1 METAKKKKDGAS
13 GNGFWHFIDN
23 IEGDKVVWIIVFL
36 LIMISILAIFS
47 STSLLREGSKD
58 RMDFILDHIL
68 IAGIGLM
75 LIFGLYNIKS
85 LKFFRVLSKFG
96 FAFSLLLLLLLDLHV
111 RIPGVIMAERINGA
125 WRTLRIAGLQMHVF
139 EVVKVAMVMYLAWA
153 INAYKEDQDA
163 IGRKKPSGHFR
174 LANSL
179 AKSRN
184 LSSFAQPFWKRVI
197 YMYLPILIVCL
208 LTLVGSGS
216 SAIFIGVI
224 LIATVMIGGM
234 PVKEIAIT
242 GAAGITGLLLIFGI
256 YTATDGKV
264 FGIFER
270 FETMESRIG
279 ADYDAE
285 RLHDVRVHSNEFYQI
300 LDEIKQPYSAKI
312 AVHEGGILGKGSGNS
327 TQKYVV
333 SNIYGDY
340 MFSFL
345 VEEYGLI
352 GGILVIF
359 LYVSLLAR
367 GSTIARLCNDE
378 YAKITVGGLS
388 ILITG
393 QAFMHM
399 FVNVDIG
406 PMTGQTLPLIS
417 HGSFAFLV
425 FCIAFGV
432 ILSISRIARN
442 RIREE
447 EEAAIPIYDSDKDDI
462 QSSMDILEDIDN
474 LEDIPQR

>member
-1 METAKKKKDGAS
+1 MGKDGK
-13 GNGFWHFIDN
+13 GKTGTPRKGFWGFIDN

-58 RMDFILDHIL
+58 RMDFVSEHLVIV
-68 IAGIGLM
+68 GIGLG
-75 LIFGLYNIKS
+75 LIFGLYNIKKIG
-85 LKFFRVLSKFG
+85 LFRVLSKLG
-96 FAFSLLLLLLLDLHV
+96 FAVSFVLLVLLAAHV

-139 EVVKVAMVMYLAWA
+139 EVVKVAMVLYLAWA
-153 INAYKEDQDA
+153 IHAYKEDQA
-163 IGRKKPSGHFR
+163 ALARKKPCKYFKLMNR
-174 LANSL
+174 LATAFPQL
-179 AKSRN
+179 AK
-184 LSSFAQPFWKRVI
+184 PIWKRVF
-197 YMYLPILIVCL
+197 YMYAPILIVCV
-208 LTLVGSGS
+208 LTLMGSGS
-216 SAIFIGVI
+216 SAVFIGGI
-224 LIATVMIGGM
+224 LIATLLIGGM
-234 PVKEIAIT
+234 PFKELALA
-242 GAAGITGLLLIFGI
+242 GMAGIAALGLIIGI
-256 YTATDGKV
+256 HSATDGKV
-264 FGIFER
+264 FKKFER
-270 FETMESRIG
+270 VTTMITRLG

-285 RLHDVRVHSNEFYQI
+285 KRLKDVKPKSREFYGI

-312 AVHEGGILGKGSGNS
+312 AVHEGKILGKNSGNS

-352 GGILVIF
+352 GGIIIIF

-367 GSTIARLCNDE
+367 GSTIARNCNTE
-378 YAKITVGGLS
+378 YAKIAVGGLS
-388 ILITG
+388 VLITG

-432 ILSISRIARN
+432 ILSISRMARKW
-442 RIREE
+442 IQEE
-447 EEAAIPIYDSDKDDI
+447 EEAAIPIYESSADDI
-462 QSSMDILEDIDN
+462 QASMDILEQIDSD
-474 LEDIPQR
+474 L

>member
-1 METAKKKKDGAS
+1 METAKEKENGTRK
-13 GNGFWHFIDN
+13 NGFWNFIDN

-58 RMDFILDHIL
+58 RMDFIMDHVVIV
-68 IAGIGLM
+68 GIGLL
-75 LIFGLYNIKS
+75 LIFGLYNIK
-85 LKFFRVLSKFG
+85 KIGIFRILSQLG
-96 FAFSLLLLLLLDLHV
+96 FALSLILLLLLNFHV
-111 RIPGVIMAERINGA
+111 NMPGVVEAERINGA
-125 WRTLRIAGLQMHVF
+125 YRTLRIAGQQLHVF

-153 INAYKEDQDA
+153 IHAYKEDMEL
-163 IGRKKPSGHFR
+163 IGKKKPSRHLR
-174 LANSL
+174 IVAD
-179 AKSRN
+179 
-184 LSSFAQPFWKRVI
+184 PFWKRMI
-197 YMYLPILIVCL
+197 YMYTPILIVCI
-208 LTLVGSGS
+208 LTLMGSGS

-224 LIATVMIGGM
+224 LVATLLIGGM
-234 PVKEIAIT
+234 PLKEIAT
-242 GAAGITGLLLIFGI
+242 AGAIGVTALMLVAGIHII
-256 YTATDGKV
+256 SDGKI
-264 FGIFER
+264 FKRFER
-270 FETMESRIG
+270 ITTMASRLG

-285 RLHDVRVHSNEFYQI
+285 QLKKLRAGSAEFYNK
-300 LDEIKQPYSAKI
+300 LDDIKQPYSAKI

-345 VEEYGLI
+345 VEEYGLA
-352 GGILVIF
+352 GGILVIL

-367 GSTIARLCNDE
+367 GSTIARLCSNE

-388 ILITG
+388 VLITG

-399 FVNVDIG
+399 FVNVDLG

-432 ILSISRIARN
+432 ILSISRMARN
-442 RIREE
+442 RIKEE
-447 EEAAIPIYDSDKDDI
+447 EENAIPIYEREKDDI
-462 QSSMDILEDIDN
+462 QTSMDILEQIDSFEEN
-474 LEDIPQR
+474 S

>member
-1 METAKKKKDGAS
+1 METAKEKENGTRK
-13 GNGFWHFIDN
+13 NGFWNFIDN

-58 RMDFILDHIL
+58 RMDFIMDHVVIV
-68 IAGIGLM
+68 GIGLL
-75 LIFGLYNIKS
+75 LIFGLYNIK
-85 LKFFRVLSKFG
+85 KIGIFRILSQLG
-96 FAFSLLLLLLLDLHV
+96 FALSLILLLLLNFHV
-111 RIPGVIMAERINGA
+111 NISGVVEAERINGA
-125 WRTLRIAGLQMHVF
+125 YRTLRIAGQQLHVF

-153 INAYKEDQDA
+153 IHAYKEDMEL
-163 IGRKKPSGHFR
+163 IGKRKPSRHLR
-174 LANSL
+174 IVAD
-179 AKSRN
+179 
-184 LSSFAQPFWKRVI
+184 PFWKRMI
-197 YMYLPILIVCL
+197 YMYIPILIVCI
-208 LTLVGSGS
+208 LTLMGSGS

-224 LIATVMIGGM
+224 LVATLLIGGM
-234 PVKEIAIT
+234 PLKEIAT
-242 GAAGITGLLLIFGI
+242 AGAIGVTALMLVAGIHII
-256 YTATDGKV
+256 SDGKI
-264 FGIFER
+264 FKRFER
-270 FETMESRIG
+270 ITTMASRLG

-285 RLHDVRVHSNEFYQI
+285 QLKKLRAGSAEFYNK
-300 LDEIKQPYSAKI
+300 LDDIKQPYSAKI

-345 VEEYGLI
+345 VEEYGLA
-352 GGILVIF
+352 GGILVIL

-367 GSTIARLCNDE
+367 GSTIARLCSNE

-388 ILITG
+388 VLITG

-399 FVNVDIG
+399 FVNVDLG

-432 ILSISRIARN
+432 ILSISRMARN
-442 RIREE
+442 RIKEE
-447 EEAAIPIYDSDKDDI
+447 EENAIPIYEREKDDI
-462 QSSMDILEDIDN
+462 QTSMDILEQIDSFEEN
-474 LEDIPQR
+474 S

>member
-1 METAKKKKDGAS
+1 MGKDGK
-13 GNGFWHFIDN
+13 GKTGTPRKGFWGFIDN

-58 RMDFILDHIL
+58 RMDFISEHLVVV
-68 IAGIGLM
+68 GIGLG
-75 LIFGLYNIKS
+75 LIFGLYNIK
-85 LKFFRVLSKFG
+85 KIGIFRILSQLGFG
-96 FAFSLLLLLLLDLHV
+96 ISFILLVMLALHV
-111 RIPGVIMAERINGA
+111 NIPGVIQAERINGA

-139 EVVKVAMVMYLAWA
+139 EVVKVAMVLYLGWA
-153 INAYKEDQDA
+153 IHAYKEDQA
-163 IGRKKPSGHFR
+163 AGQKNKSGKYLKFMNRMALAFPALNKPI
-174 LANSL
+174 
-179 AKSRN
+179 
-184 LSSFAQPFWKRVI
+184 WKRMF
-197 YMYLPILIVCL
+197 YMYIPILTVCV
-208 LTLVGSGS
+208 LTLMGSGS
-216 SAIFIGVI
+216 SAVFIGVI
-224 LIATVMIGGM
+224 LIATLLIGGM
-234 PVKEIAIT
+234 PFKELAM
-242 GAAGITGLLLIFGI
+242 AGIAGIAALGLIIGI
-256 YTATDGKV
+256 YSATDGKV
-264 FGIFER
+264 FGKFER
-270 FETMESRIG
+270 VATMLTRFG

-285 RLHDVRVHSNEFYQI
+285 RLKEVTPRSREFYNI

-312 AVHEGGILGKGSGNS
+312 AVHEGKILGKSSGNS

-345 VEEYGLI
+345 IEEYGLI
-352 GGILVIF
+352 GGIIIIF

-367 GSTIARLCNDE
+367 GSTIARLCNNE
-378 YAKITVGGLS
+378 YAKIAVGGLS
-388 ILITG
+388 VLITG

-432 ILSISRIARN
+432 ILSISRMARK
-442 RIREE
+442 RIQEE
-447 EEAAIPIYDSDKDDI
+447 EENAIPIYDSSADDI
-462 QSSMDILEDIDN
+462 QASMDILEQIDRE
-474 LEDIPQR
+474 L